1 MVYKCT
7 YISYYISI
15 WSSFLPYNRM
25 SPQSIQYNWLEK
37 QIRLQEK
44 ESKNQYHVIIS
55 NKFLQVKLCNL
66 GG

>member
-1 MVYKCT
+1 
-7 YISYYISI
+7 
-15 WSSFLPYNRM
+15 M